1 MKTHAIRCTVLAA
14 LGLGSGAG
22 PAAAAQPAPTVI
34 PVDGGMTTLRLNDR
48 NIDKDKEVVALRA
61 RRENFNAHG
70 FDVVSFYL
78 VGRHGAGKREFDII
92 PIFSEGREGRK
103 GRDERRDITVG
114 GGADGNLDDFRV
126 LAAQGKQPA
135 RLVLAHRD
143 FGDSYADPGIVHFTY
158 YELARNEME
167 TPGAPG
173 LYFRQTSQ
181 ANSRRKYADVNEAFD
196 RELHMGDAGGRAN
209 ESRVAE

>member
-1 MKTHAIRCTVLAA
+1 MKTPVIRCTLLAV

-22 PAAAAQPAPTVI
+22 PAAAAQPAPTVV
-34 PVDGGMTTLRLNDR
+34 PVDGGMTPLRLNDE

-61 RRENFNAHG
+61 RRDNFNAHG

-78 VGRHGAGKREFDII
+78 VGKHRAGKREFDII
-92 PIFSEGREGRK
+92 PIFSEGRK

-158 YELARNEME
+158 YELTRNEME
-167 TPGAPG
+167 TPGEPG
-173 LYFRQTSQ
+173 LYFKQKSQ
-181 ANSRRKYADVNEAFD
+181 ANSRQKYADVNEAFD
-196 RELHMGDAGGRAN
+196 RELHMGSDSGHGN
-209 ESRVAE
+209 EMHVSE